1 MVRYYLRTSPFKAM
15 KMLPMALGLLTH
27 KRISVKM
34 GKMSA
39 PAVKQLQ
46 AIIDKAESTGGGW

>member
-1 MVRYYLRTSPFKAM
+1 
-15 KMLPMALGLLTH
+15 MAIGLLTH

-39 PAVKQLQ
+39 PAVIQLQ
-46 AIIDKAESTGGGW
+46 AIIDKAESSGGTR